1 MQQSRLIVQNLNSGN
16 YDQKDHSK
24 PGLMIKQNPQVL
36 KNIKIFTLYHDL
48 KTNHEVVINDYRVF
62 KKHIKNLI
70 VKKNTCLIIGSNL
83 IGTYLRSE
91 EIYLNIL
98 ASFIEHM
105 KNKTV
110 FYAPHRYL
118 NELLIHKIKLLGYQI
133 LEYDT
138 ILEVDQMVKGW
149 RFEEYYSIRS
159 TAIDTLTNL
168 YNVQGIYVRI
178 PSQYFVSEQKW
189 NECNQIW
196 KTAHNIIDL

>member
-1 MQQSRLIVQNLNSGN
+1 M
-16 YDQKDHSK
+16 
-24 PGLMIKQNPQVL
+24 
-36 KNIKIFTLYHDL
+36 
-48 KTNHEVVINDYRVF
+48 
-62 KKHIKNLI
+62 
-70 VKKNTCLIIGSNL
+70 
-83 IGTYLRSE
+83 
-91 EIYLNIL
+91 
-98 ASFIEHM
+98 
-105 KNKTV
+105 
-110 FYAPHRYL
+110 
-118 NELLIHKIKLLGYQI
+118 LIHKIKLLGYQI